1 MAYCRGRGI
10 AVLARGVLAGG
21 WLSESFIGHRTPQ
34 RDVHLPSVSLT
45 RYLPIL
51 DELSLGSGRPGSSD
65 WADWC
70 KRWTLYQQLLLALEA
85 VALKHGCTVANVAA
99 RWVMD
104 KPGVAAILVGAR
116 DASHVL
122 DNLRTFDV
130 RLDAEDVA
138 LIERILAPMEGP
150 RGDCGQL
157 ERKRGN

>member
-1 MAYCRGRGI
+1 MSRFSTPSNLDLQFSHPK
-10 AVLARGVLAGG
+10 LAR
-21 WLSESFIGHRTPQ
+21 
-34 RDVHLPSVSLT
+34 
-45 RYLPIL
+45 
-51 DELSLGSGRPGSSD
+51 LGSSARVTSKTMSS
-65 WADWC
+65 
-70 KRWTLYQQLLLALEA
+70 RR
-85 VALKHGCTVANVAA
+85 GVANVAA

-138 LIERILAPMEGP
+138 LIERILEPMEGP